1 MTDGHGQGIGPT
13 DALGR
18 LGLIGGI
25 GLTEVSVYTQR
36 PAPDGHFSG
45 CPHVHAVTDEA
56 YYVLRGSGW
65 AEFHDARH
73 GYRRVDLR
81 VGDYV
86 HFPPGV
92 VHRLVSAPPTGGR
105 AEEGRAGEGLVVL
118 GIMGNAGMAEQGEA
132 RVYFGPDVDADPAEY
147 ARRMDLPRRSGLAGA
162 LERRDLAVEAYRRLL
177 ALREQDERA
186 YRAELDRFCHVHR
199 SAMAAR
205 SDVLREQVLQ
215 GPMAWAR
222 TTLERIAALVDR
234 PSGADADREAGAVAA
249 NRAGTEAALG
259 MCGTLRTMLRL
270 ERLR

>member
-1 MTDGHGQGIGPT
+1 MTDGHGQPIGPT

-36 PAPDGHFSG
+36 PAGDGMYSG

-65 AEFHDARH
+65 AEFHDVRH

-92 VHRLVSAPPTGGR
+92 VHRLVSAPPTDGP
-105 AEEGRAGEGLVVL
+105 AGEGLVVL

-147 ARRMDLPRRSGLAGA
+147 ARRMDLPRRRGLDGA

-186 YRAELDRFCHVHR
+186 YRAELDRFCRVHR

-205 SDVLREQVLQ
+205 ADVLRAQVLH
-215 GPMAWAR
+215 GPMAWAHA
-222 TTLERIAALVDR
+222 TLQRIAGLLDR
-234 PSGADADREAGAVAA
+234 PSGDIADRDPGAVAA
-249 NRAGTEAALG
+249 NRAGSEAALG

-270 ERLR
+270 ERLQ